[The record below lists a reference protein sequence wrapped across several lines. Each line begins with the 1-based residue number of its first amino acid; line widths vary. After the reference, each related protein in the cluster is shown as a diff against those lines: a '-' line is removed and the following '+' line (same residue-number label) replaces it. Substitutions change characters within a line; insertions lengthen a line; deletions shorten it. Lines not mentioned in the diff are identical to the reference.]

1 MARRFCSLLL
11 AAAMVGPVVAP
22 LYAQSLADIAR
33 KEEER
38 RKAIKEPAKVYTN
51 DDVGGPKPGTLSSA
65 PESPSAE
72 GAKDGRDSKDAKES
86 AKDSKDGKDSKDAK
100 DSKDDKKSDAA
111 DPTKDAAY
119 WRGKMQA
126 LQAQLEHDQGY
137 ADALQVKINAL
148 TTDFVNR
155 DDPAQK
161 MAIQRDRDKAL
172 AELDRL
178 KKSVVDDKKAI
189 TDLEEDARRAGV
201 PPGWLR

>member
-1 MARRFCSLLL
+1 MRRRFCSLLL
-11 AAAMVGPVVAP
+11 VGALLGPVAAP
-22 LYAQSLADIAR
+22 LVAQTLADVAR

-65 PESPSAE
+65 PDSPKSDADKASE
-72 GAKDGRDSKDAKES
+72 KADDKSKDA
-86 AKDSKDGKDSKDAK
+86 KDAK
-100 DSKDDKKSDAA
+100 DSKEGKDAKDAKDDKKPEAA
-111 DPTKDAAY
+111 DPNKDPAY
-119 WRGKMQA
+119 WRGRMQV
-126 LQAQLEHDQGY
+126 LQTQLDHDQGY

-172 AELDRL
+172 AEVDRL
-178 KKSVVDDKKAI
+178 KKAVVDDKKAI
-189 TDLEEDARRAGV
+189 ADLEEDARRAGV